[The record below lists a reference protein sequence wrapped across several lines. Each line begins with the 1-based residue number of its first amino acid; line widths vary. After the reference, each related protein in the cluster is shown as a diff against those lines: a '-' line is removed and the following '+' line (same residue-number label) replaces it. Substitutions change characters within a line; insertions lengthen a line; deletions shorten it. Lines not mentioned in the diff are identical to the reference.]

1 MKRFCIILIIF
12 LFVVGV
18 RAEGDKDILDNLY
31 MSVGAGFLIGD
42 NGQPS
47 SISNVATAWDAN
59 VGYWFGDTK
68 YTGARLG
75 YMGNVLYSF
84 NYSGRNGYGW
94 NSVYVDGLLNVSNL
108 IYKPH
113 KTDKDPL
120 WYCAP
125 FVSVGCLVPMA
136 QNSYKTSLGLG
147 VGLANEFNVHKNIS
161 ITLDWRNTLA
171 CTSGIKWLP
180 EVSAGVKIYFTGKA
194 RIKKMIEISS
204 PHDTIFDCVEQE
216 DSIKTLKIQNRYL
229 DSQVDSLNKR
239 IVIMESDTSIYLLE
253 DKTIINFVKMAS
265 TIPYDSEKV
274 DMALKII
281 HQIKDIDKRKSYEE
295 INLVQLSNYYLLTM
309 TLHDMVLKKQ
319 RRLDSETLNKD
330 RWKRDFEEE
339 IEKFKN
345 ENEYYRL
352 FYIKNV
358 IKKVEKELEKEN
370 PDFSDIIEEL
380 NKALKTKK

>member
-120 WYCAP
+120 WYCAL
-125 FVSVGCLVPMA
+125 FVSVGCFVPMA

-204 PHDTIFDCVEQE
+204 PHNTIFDCVEQE

-229 DSQVDSLNKR
+229 DSQIDSLNKR
-239 IVIMESDTSIYLLE
+239 IAIMESDTSIYHFE
-253 DKTIINFVKMAS
+253 DKAITDYIFMVRKLPYNDRRVNRAI
-265 TIPYDSEKV
+265 TLIP
-274 DMALKII
+274 M
-281 HQIKDIDKRKSYEE
+281 IKDANISGDYQSTLIQLNGYYNYVNSLYEILLKRQKQLGSETFNKSMWKKAFGKE
-295 INLVQLSNYYLLTM
+295 IN
-309 TLHDMVLKKQ
+309 
-319 RRLDSETLNKD
+319 EFEANKD
-330 RWKRDFEEE
+330 QF
-339 IEKFKN
+339 N
-345 ENEYYRL
+345 QL
-352 FYIKNV
+352 FYITDL
-358 IKKVEKELEKEN
+358 IKKVKEEIIKEN